1 MQHFVSFNLSQANFI
16 RLSDKNINAARNLT
30 VNNLNRQKIDP
41 NSFTQL
47 SGIKP
52 SANTGLDR
60 HDALQHT
67 PITKKHYKT
76 LTGNNPNQYFPEG
89 SLARSGAMDKTTM
102 PLAPNVPEK
111 VNSAIELMADTLS
124 EPQKRA
130 YVRFTETVPRNI
142 TPDVVHSYIKRKNTQ
157 PERLSAMLATDGTT
171 IENASNQEV
180 REAFIRRMKSAPN
193 RPAPHK
199 PELPPK
205 PSLYDKYQ
213 ARDSFTDNYPK
224 YNGVKYDDWAAR
236 QLTGGLE
243 AGLTPLPPKTQ
254 NKLRQISNRRYE
266 EQRNVR

>member
-1 MQHFVSFNLSQANFI
+1 MQHFANFI
-16 RLSDKNINAARNLT
+16 RLSDKNINAARTLT
-30 VNNLNRQKIDP
+30 INNLSRQRSDP

-52 SANTGLDR
+52 TANNGLDR

-67 PITKKHYKT
+67 PITKQHYKT

-89 SLARSGAMDKTTM
+89 SLAKSGAMTTTTM

-111 VNSAIELMADTLS
+111 VNTAIELMADTLS
-124 EPQKRA
+124 EPQRRA

-142 TPDVVHSYIKRKNTQ
+142 TPDVVHSYIKRKNTH
-157 PERLSAMLATDGTT
+157 PERLSAMLATGDIT
-171 IENASNQEV
+171 IENSSNQEV
-180 REAFIRRMKSAPN
+180 KDAFIRRMKAAPR
-193 RPAPHK
+193 RPAPYK
-199 PELPPK
+199 PQLPANPT
-205 PSLYDKYQ
+205 LYEKYQ
-213 ARDSFTDNYPK
+213 ARDSFTDNYPR

-236 QLTGGLE
+236 GLTGGLE

-266 EQRNVR
+266 EQRNPKQ